1 MAKRRARGD
10 GTVYYDASRDR
21 WIGAVT
27 IAGRRRK
34 VTGKDRT
41 EARAKLSQLLAA
53 KTTGAAVPNKRTTVG
68 QALDA
73 FLERDLPTRT
83 SNGRPLA
90 ETTIARHEWAADHLR
105 RELGTARLVELDVRA
120 IENMLDRLARPTKAR
135 AGMSRGSQQK
145 ILSTLQLALDFAMQR
160 GEVVA
165 NVARSATVSPQA
177 ARPQPRRALAPEQA
191 RTLLAA
197 LHDERNGA
205 MFAMQ
210 LLIGLRPG
218 EAAGLYWSDVA
229 GAVVNI
235 TRGVRVVHGRATVVE
250 DLKTE
255 TARRTIE
262 MPPEL
267 VDMLARHRSAQIAER
282 LAAPEWIDERLVFTS
297 PTGNVLSP
305 PNVRRQLAALCDAVE
320 VPRISPNELRHS
332 CASLLS
338 DVGVPNERIADLLG
352 HTTTRMVDQTYR
364 HRLRPVV
371 DAAVVIPFPLSTSDD
386 A

>member
-1 MAKRRARGD
+1 MAKRRARGE
-10 GTVYYDASRDR
+10 GTIYYDSGRGR

-53 KTTGAAVPNKRTTVG
+53 KTTGSAVPNKRVTVG

-73 FLERDLPTRT
+73 FLERDLPNRT

-90 ETTIARHEWAADHLR
+90 ETTIDRHRWAAEHLR
-105 RELGTARLVELDVRA
+105 RELGTARLAELDVRA
-120 IENMLDRLARPTKAR
+120 VENMLDRLARPSKSR
-135 AGMSRGSQQK
+135 SSMSRGTQQK
-145 ILSTLQLALDFAMQR
+145 ILSTLQLALDFAHQR
-160 GEVVA
+160 GEVAA

-177 ARPQPRRALAPEQA
+177 TRAEPRRALTPDQA
-191 RTLLAA
+191 RTLLEA

-218 EAAGLYWSDVA
+218 EAAGLYWSDID

-235 TRGVRVVHGRATVVE
+235 TRGVRVVRGRATVVD

-255 TARRTIE
+255 TAHRTIE
-262 MPPEL
+262 MPSEL
-267 VDMLARHRSAQIAER
+267 VDRLAHHRKEQAAER
-282 LAAPEWIDERLVFTS
+282 LAASDWIDPRLVFAS

-305 PNVRRQLAALCDAVE
+305 PNVRRQLGTLCAGAG
-320 VPRISPNELRHS
+320 VPRVTPNELRHS

-338 DVGVPNERIADLLG
+338 DSGVANELIADLLG

-371 DAAVVIPFPLSTSDD
+371 DVAAVSTWNVAQDR
-386 A
+386 